1 MSTQNPP
8 DSSSKRDLSGQ
19 LGSLGNIKKLV
30 NNKGYSNNDLLNE
43 LRSNAAYN
51 NYQTTANSRRVH
63 FISPTNFYSTSNAI
77 QPGQAKASSRQPN
90 YNSSESRI
98 RQSNQN
104 IINKYASLKGPSPGQ
119 SYL

>member
-8 DSSSKRDLSGQ
+8 DSTSKRGLSGQ

-30 NNKGYSNNDLLNE
+30 TNKGYSNNDLLHE
-43 LRSNAAYN
+43 LRSNAVYN
-51 NYQTTANSRRVH
+51 NYQSTANSRRVH
-63 FISPTNFYSTSNAI
+63 FINPTNFYSTSNAI
-77 QPGQAKASSRQPN
+77 QPPQSKASRQPN

-98 RQSNQN
+98 KQSNQN
-104 IINKYASLKGPSPGQ
+104 IINKYAALKGPSPGQ